1 MRIRVRYLLVA
12 LLAIPL
18 ADAAFLLWVATNLLT
33 AVQTVAL
40 VVLTGLLGMLL
51 VRAEGRH
58 TLRAVQRKLATGEVP
73 TGEVLDGGLL
83 IAAGAFLL
91 TPGLVTDAI
100 GFLLA
105 IPATRYPIRE
115 LLRRYV
121 VVPYVD
127 SRMDGFA
134 TGAVWTSGFPNA
146 DTTGGDAASGNG
158 TAGSAGFGGGARA
171 ADRDAAD
178 APDDSVVDVDF
189 EEVDEGDD
197 GNAERER

>member
-1 MRIRVRYLLVA
+1 MRVRYLLVA

-58 TLRAVQRKLATGEVP
+58 TLRSVQRKLATGEVP
-73 TGEVLDGGLL
+73 TGELLDGALL

-105 IPATRYPIRE
+105 IPPTRYPIRE

-121 VVPYVD
+121 VVPYLD
-127 SRMDGFA
+127 RKADGFV
-134 TGAVWTSGFPNA
+134 TGTVWTAGFP
-146 DTTGGDAASGNG
+146 DGDGDPRGNG
-158 TAGSAGFGGGARA
+158 GPTAGFGGPGGPNGSGGTADSGTA
-171 ADRDAAD
+171 GDADSADRDR
-178 APDDSVVDVDF
+178 DDVIDVNF
-189 EEVDEGDD
+189 EEVDDD
-197 GNAERER
+197 DRGR

>member
-58 TLRAVQRKLATGEVP
+58 TLQAVQRKLAAGEVP

-91 TPGLVTDAI
+91 TPGLVTDVI

-105 IPATRYPIRE
+105 LPPTRYPIRE

-127 SRMDGFA
+127 ARMDGFA
-134 TGAVWTSGFPNA
+134 TGAVWTNGFPNPDA
-146 DTTGGDAASGNG
+146 AGGDG
-158 TAGSAGFGGGARA
+158 TAGGAGSGASGPAGFGAGTTS
-171 ADRDAAD
+171 ADRDASGSA
-178 APDDSVVDVDF
+178 DDSVVDVDF
-189 EEVDEGDD
+189 EEVDDENND
-197 GNAERER
+197 REP

>member
-1 MRIRVRYLLVA
+1 MRVRYLLVA

-91 TPGLVTDAI
+91 TPGLVTDVI

-105 IPATRYPIRE
+105 IPPTRYPIRE

-127 SRMDGFA
+127 ARMDGFA
-134 TGAVWTSGFPNA
+134 TGAVWTGGFPNPDGA
-146 DTTGGDAASGNG
+146 AGGDATGG
-158 TAGSAGFGGGARA
+158 TGPAGTAGFGGGAT
-171 ADRDAAD
+171 ADERDATDAAD
-178 APDDSVVDVDF
+178 DDVVDVDF
-189 EEVDEGDD
+189 EEVDDGD
-197 GNAERER
+197 EREDRPR

>member
-1 MRIRVRYLLVA
+1 MRIRPRYLLLA

-33 AVQTVAL
+33 PVQTVAV

-58 TLRAVQRKLATGEVP
+58 TLRSVQRKLASGEVP
-73 TGEVLDGGLL
+73 TGELLDGGLL

-91 TPGLVTDAI
+91 TPGLVTDTI

-105 IPATRYPIRE
+105 IPPTRYPIRE
-115 LLRRYV
+115 ALRRWV

-127 SRMDGFA
+127 TQLDGFA

-146 DTTGGDAASGNG
+146 DGEPAGDGRAGGFGVDAD
-158 TAGSAGFGGGARA
+158 AGSAAANGNSTSGKGG
-171 ADRDAAD
+171 DRD
-178 APDDSVVDVDF
+178 DDVIDVDY
-189 EEVDEGDD
+189 EEVDDEDES
-197 GNAERER
+197 ERVR

>member
-91 TPGLVTDAI
+91 TPGLVTDTI

-105 IPATRYPIRE
+105 IPPTRYPIRE

-127 SRMDGFA
+127 EQMDGFA
-134 TGAVWTSGFPNA
+134 TGAVWTSGFPNPEGA
-146 DTTGGDAASGNG
+146 TGGDGAAGTGAADTGGYGGG
-158 TAGSAGFGGGARA
+158 TAT
-171 ADRDAAD
+171 ADRDTTAPAD
-178 APDDSVVDVDF
+178 DVVDVDF
-189 EEVDEGDD
+189 EEVDEDD
-197 GNAERER
+197 ETDDRPR

>member
-1 MRIRVRYLLVA
+1 MRVRYLLVA

-58 TLRAVQRKLATGEVP
+58 TLRAIQRKLATGEAP

-91 TPGLVTDAI
+91 TPGLVTDTI

-105 IPATRYPIRE
+105 IPPTRYPIRE

-127 SRMDGFA
+127 ARMDGFA
-134 TGAVWTSGFPNA
+134 TGAVWTEGFPNPEGTA
-146 DTTGGDAASGNG
+146 GSDGNG
-158 TAGSAGFGGGARA
+158 TAGSVGFGPTETDG
-171 ADRDAAD
+171 RDASAAGD
-178 APDDSVVDVDF
+178 EDVVDVDF
-189 EEVDEGDD
+189 EEVDDD
-197 GNAERER
+197 DERR

>member
-18 ADAAFLLWVATNLLT
+18 ADAAFLLYVAANVITP
-33 AVQTVAL
+33 VQTVAL

-58 TLRAVQRKLATGEVP
+58 TLRAVQRKLAAGDVP
-73 TGEVLDGGLL
+73 TGEVLDGALL

-105 IPATRYPIRE
+105 LPPTRYPIRE
-115 LLRRYV
+115 ALRRYV
-121 VVPYVD
+121 VVPYLD
-127 SRMDGFA
+127 KQAKGFV
-134 TGAVWTSGFPNA
+134 TGNVWTGGFPNA
-146 DTTGGDAASGNG
+146 DATGGAGPGGPGG
-158 TAGSAGFGGGARA
+158 TRVDFGGGQAEAEGRDDRGAAR
-171 ADRDAAD
+171 
-178 APDDSVVDVDF
+178 DDEDVVDVDF
-189 EEVDEGDD
+189 EEVDDD
-197 GNAERER
+197 EERERSG

>member
-1 MRIRVRYLLVA
+1 MRVRYLLVA

-18 ADAAFLLWVATNLLT
+18 ADAAFLLYVASAVITP
-33 AVQTVAL
+33 VQTVAL

-58 TLRAVQRKLATGEVP
+58 TLRAVQRKLAAGEAP
-73 TGEVLDGGLL
+73 TGEVLDGALL

-105 IPATRYPIRE
+105 FPPTRYPIRE

-121 VVPYVD
+121 VVPYLD
-127 SRMDGFA
+127 EQAKGFV
-134 TGAVWTSGFPNA
+134 TGNVWTGGFPNA
-146 DTTGGDAASGNG
+146 G
-158 TAGSAGFGGGARA
+158 TAGGQGTAGGTGGVRFDVGAAEGSSGAA
-171 ADRDAAD
+171 ADGTARDD
-178 APDDSVVDVDF
+178 EDVVDVDF
-189 EEVDEGDD
+189 EEVDDD
-197 GNAERER
+197 GESERSR